1 MEHLCVTFM
10 RKAPYPWPSDPCF
23 SSAVAFLLLCLWP
36 CYETIL
42 SSIRGTTGNK
52 LTNYQFVSLCF
63 SVVIACKIFWRIN
76 KLWLNI
82 ELYERSLLVVKGQRT
97 VMLTSKKLFY
107 MISEKIAACCYPNN
121 FFLVYISGPSSSGS
135 SFWCNAG
142 GYEGIH

>member
-1 MEHLCVTFM
+1 M
-10 RKAPYPWPSDPCF
+10 
-23 SSAVAFLLLCLWP
+23 
-36 CYETIL
+36 
-42 SSIRGTTGNK
+42 
-52 LTNYQFVSLCF
+52 
-63 SVVIACKIFWRIN
+63 
-76 KLWLNI
+76 NI

-107 MISEKIAACCYPNN
+107 MISEKIAACCYPNT